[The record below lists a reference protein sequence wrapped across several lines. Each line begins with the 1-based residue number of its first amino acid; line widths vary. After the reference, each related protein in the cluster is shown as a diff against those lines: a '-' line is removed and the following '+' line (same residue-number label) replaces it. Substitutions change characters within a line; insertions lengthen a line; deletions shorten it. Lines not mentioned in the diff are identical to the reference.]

1 MVMVKLNT
9 GRWSA
14 GCQLVIACAL
24 GGASRAG
31 CQREKTFKQIDSKCD
46 VEYDGLVVQLS
57 GAFYGLLQ
65 AEVSL
70 AKHSNGKADIAM
82 HCTGFSLAA

>member
-1 MVMVKLNT
+1 MPERRMLI
-9 GRWSA
+9 R
-14 GCQLVIACAL
+14 
-24 GGASRAG
+24 
-31 CQREKTFKQIDSKCD
+31 KTFKQIDSKGD

-65 AEVSL
+65 AEISL
-70 AKHSNGKADIAM
+70 TKHSNVNAGIAM

>member
-1 MVMVKLNT
+1 MCT
-9 GRWSA
+9 GRSIK
-14 GCQLVIACAL
+14 GQIPERRMLI
-24 GGASRAG
+24 R
-31 CQREKTFKQIDSKCD
+31 KTFKQIDSKGD

-65 AEVSL
+65 AEISL
-70 AKHSNGKADIAM
+70 TKHSNVNAGIAM

>member
-1 MVMVKLNT
+1 MHWEEHQ
-9 GRWSA
+9 GPDA
-14 GCQLVIACAL
+14 
-24 GGASRAG
+24 
-31 CQREKTFKQIDSKCD
+31 REENVDQKKTFKQIDSKCD

-65 AEVSL
+65 AGVSL
-70 AKHSNGKADIAM
+70 AKHSNVNAGIAI